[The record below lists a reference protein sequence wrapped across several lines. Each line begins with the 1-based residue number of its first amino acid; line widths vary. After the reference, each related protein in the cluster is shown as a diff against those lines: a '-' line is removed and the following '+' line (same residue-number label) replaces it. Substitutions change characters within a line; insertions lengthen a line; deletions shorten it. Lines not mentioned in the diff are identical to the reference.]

1 MDKIIYKFNELILE
15 IFNRYL
21 LFEEVHNFNISIEEL
36 EHALKTAVIP
46 IYDELT
52 VEEQLQYKLNIPDVF
67 INLIE
72 TNSVLTKDDILSCVD
87 KTWKF
92 YDKLKNT
99 KLHPIYIG
107 KFDFNSFDEINS
119 FLESITNV
127 NDKQLI
133 TYSVGI
139 MMKLYNNANRIICTD
154 SK

>member
-1 MDKIIYKFNELILE
+1 MDKLVYKFNELILE

-21 LFEEVHNFNISIEEL
+21 LFEEVHNFDISIEEI
-36 EHALKTAVIP
+36 EHALKTAAIP

-87 KTWKF
+87 KGWKF

-99 KLHPIYIG
+99 NLHPIYIG
-107 KFDFNSFDEINS
+107 KFDFNSFDEINK
-119 FLESITNV
+119 FLESITDV
-127 NDKQLI
+127 DDKQLL
-133 TYSVGI
+133 TYSIGI
-139 MMKLYNNANRIICTD
+139 VMKLYNNANRIIFTN